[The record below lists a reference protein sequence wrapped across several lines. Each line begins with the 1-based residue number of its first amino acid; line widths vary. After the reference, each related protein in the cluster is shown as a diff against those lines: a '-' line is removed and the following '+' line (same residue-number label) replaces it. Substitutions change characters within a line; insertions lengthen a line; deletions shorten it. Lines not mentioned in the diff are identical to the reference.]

1 MCAVASHQIMDLD
14 PSTTLRSAR
23 DDKQKVYILATS
35 MYNILGQRK
44 YFYIFSGT
52 LMLLSIIALSVWG
65 LKYGLD
71 FTGGTLMELQNVK
84 AQSSDLK
91 NILSEAGV
99 SDAVVSPTQNGYLV
113 RYANSSDEKNQAV
126 LAKLKEKYPDIQNT
140 RLDYIGPSISSEL
153 KSKAIWALIVA
164 VIGITLYITYAF
176 RKVSRPVESWKYGV
190 GAVVALVHDVL
201 ITVGIFAVFGHFL
214 NIEIDSAFIAAL
226 LTILGFSVH
235 DTIVVY
241 DRTRENLLKSGSG
254 EKFDETVNRSL
265 NETMARSIN
274 TSLTVLVT
282 LLAIFIFGGQSIKT
296 FTLALLI
303 GITFGTYSSIFVAS
317 ALIVD
322 WWKWEKK

>member
-1 MCAVASHQIMDLD
+1 MGI
-14 PSTTLRSAR
+14 
-23 DDKQKVYILATS
+23 
-35 MYNILGQRK
+35 N
-44 YFYIFSGT
+44 
-52 LMLLSIIALSVWG
+52 
-65 LKYGLD
+65 
-71 FTGGTLMELQNVK
+71 
-84 AQSSDLK
+84 
-91 NILSEAGV
+91 
-99 SDAVVSPTQNGYLV
+99 DAVISPTQNNAFLI
-113 RYANSSDEKNQAV
+113 RYANSSDEKNMEV
-126 LAKLKEKYPDIQNT
+126 LAKLHEKYPDIQNT

-153 KSKAIWALIVA
+153 KSKAIWALMVA
-164 VIGITLYITYAF
+164 VIGIALYVAYAF

-201 ITVGIFAVFGHFL
+201 ITVGIFAILGHFL
-214 NIEIDSAFIAAL
+214 NIEVDSSFIAAL

-241 DRTRENLLKSGSG
+241 DRTRENLLRSGSG

-274 TSLTVLVT
+274 TSLTVIIT
-282 LLAIFIFGGQSIKT
+282 LLAIFLLGGASIKN

-322 WWKWEKK
+322 WWKWEKT

>member
-1 MCAVASHQIMDLD
+1 
-14 PSTTLRSAR
+14 
-23 DDKQKVYILATS
+23 

-71 FTGGTLMELQNVK
+71 FTGGTLMEVQNVQ
-84 AQSSDLK
+84 AQSGDLK
-91 NILSEAGV
+91 SVLA
-99 SDAVVSPTQNGYLV
+99 DAEINDAIVSPTGNNGYLI
-113 RYANSSDEKNQAV
+113 RYANSSDEKNQEV
-126 LAKLKEKYPDIQNT
+126 LAKIKEKFPDVQNT

-153 KSKAIWALIVA
+153 KSKAIWALLVA
-164 VIGITLYITYAF
+164 VIGIAAYVAYAF
-176 RKVSRPVESWKYGV
+176 RRVSRPVESWKYGV
-190 GAVVALVHDVL
+190 GAVIALVHDVL
-201 ITVGIFAVFGHFL
+201 ITVGIFAILGHFL
-214 NIEIDSAFIAAL
+214 NIEVDSSFIAAL

-241 DRTRENLLKSGSG
+241 DRTRENLLRSGG

-274 TSLTVLVT
+274 TSLTVLIT
-282 LLAIFIFGGQSIKT
+282 LLAIFIFGGASIKN

>member
-1 MCAVASHQIMDLD
+1 M
-14 PSTTLRSAR
+14 T
-23 DDKQKVYILATS
+23 KNFELA
-35 MYNILGQRK
+35 MYNILGKRK
-44 YFYIFSGT
+44 YFYAISGT

-71 FTGGTLMELQNVK
+71 FTGGTLMEVK
-84 AQSSDLK
+84 NEKVEMRSDGIK
-91 NILSEAGV
+91 EALIGAGIT
-99 SDAVVSPTQNGYLV
+99 DAVITPTQNKAYLI
-113 RYANSSDEKNQAV
+113 RYANSDDEKNMEV
-126 LAKLKEKYPDIQNT
+126 LKKLREKYPDVQNT

-153 KSKAIWALIVA
+153 KSKAIWALLVA
-164 VIGITLYITYAF
+164 VIGIALYIAYAF
-176 RKVSRPVESWKYGV
+176 RKVSRPVESWKYGI
-190 GAVVALVHDVL
+190 GAIIALVHDVL
-201 ITVGIFAVFGHFL
+201 ITVGAFAVLGHFFG
-214 NIEIDSAFIAAL
+214 IEIDSSFIAAL

-241 DRTRENLLKSGSG
+241 DRTRENLLRAGSG

-274 TSLTVLVT
+274 TSLTVIVT
-282 LLAIFIFGGQSIKT
+282 LLAIFLFGGESIKT

-303 GITFGTYSSIFVAS
+303 GIVFGTYSSIFVAS

>member
-1 MCAVASHQIMDLD
+1 MSFGFWNLDL
-14 PSTTLRSAR
+14 T
-23 DDKQKVYILATS
+23 IF
-35 MYNILGQRK
+35 MYNILAKRK
-44 YFYIFSGT
+44 YFYIFSGM

-71 FTGGTLMELQNVK
+71 FTGGTLMEVQNVQ
-84 AQSSDLK
+84 AQSSELK
-91 NILSEAGV
+91 SVLAGAGI
-99 SDAVVSPTQNGYLV
+99 DNAVITPTGNNSVLI
-113 RYANSSDEKNQAV
+113 RYANADDEKNQEI
-126 LAKLKEKYPDIQNT
+126 LNKLKEKYPDIQNT

-153 KSKAIWALIVA
+153 KSKAVWALMVA
-164 VIGITLYITYAF
+164 VIGIALYIAYAF
-176 RKVSRPVESWKYGV
+176 RKVSRPVESWKYGI
-190 GAVVALVHDVL
+190 GAIIALVHDVL
-201 ITVGIFAVFGHFL
+201 ITVGIFAVLGHFFGV
-214 NIEIDSAFIAAL
+214 EIDSSFIAAL

-282 LLAIFIFGGQSIKT
+282 LLAIFVFGGASIKN

-322 WWKWEKK
+322 WWKWEKSA

>member
-1 MCAVASHQIMDLD
+1 
-14 PSTTLRSAR
+14 
-23 DDKQKVYILATS
+23 

-52 LMLLSIIALSVWG
+52 LMLLSIVALSVWG

-71 FTGGTLMELQNVK
+71 FTGGTLMEIRNEKVEIK
-84 AQSSDLK
+84 NDDLK
-91 NILSEAGV
+91 STLKEVGIE
-99 SDAVVSPTQNGYLV
+99 DAVITPTQNNAFLI
-113 RYANSSDEKNQAV
+113 RYANSSDEKNMEV
-126 LAKLKEKYPDIQNT
+126 LAKLREKFPDIQNT

-153 KSKAIWALIVA
+153 KSKAVWALMVA
-164 VIGITLYITYAF
+164 VIGIALYIAYAF

-201 ITVGIFAVFGHFL
+201 ITVGIFAILGHLF
-214 NIEIDSAFIAAL
+214 NIEIDSSFIAAL

-241 DRTRENLLKSGSG
+241 DRTRENLLRSGSG

-282 LLAIFIFGGQSIKT
+282 LLAIFIFGGASIKN

-303 GITFGTYSSIFVAS
+303 GISFGTYSSIFIAS

-322 WWKWEKK
+322 WWKYAVSLRGTK

>member
-1 MCAVASHQIMDLD
+1 
-14 PSTTLRSAR
+14 
-23 DDKQKVYILATS
+23 

-52 LMLLSIIALSVWG
+52 LMLLSIVALSVWG

-71 FTGGTLMELQNVK
+71 FTGGTLMEIRNEKVEIK
-84 AQSSDLK
+84 NDDLK
-91 NILSEAGV
+91 STLKEVGIE
-99 SDAVVSPTQNGYLV
+99 DAVITPTQNNAFLI
-113 RYANSSDEKNQAV
+113 RYANSSDEKNMEV
-126 LAKLKEKYPDIQNT
+126 LAKLREKFPDIQNT

-153 KSKAIWALIVA
+153 KSKAVWALMVA
-164 VIGITLYITYAF
+164 VIGIALYIAYAF

-201 ITVGIFAVFGHFL
+201 ITVGIFAILGHLF
-214 NIEIDSAFIAAL
+214 NIEIDSSFIAAL

-241 DRTRENLLKSGSG
+241 DRTRENLLRSGSG
-254 EKFDETVNRSL
+254 EKFDETENRSL

-282 LLAIFIFGGQSIKT
+282 LLAIFIFGGASIKN

-303 GITFGTYSSIFVAS
+303 GISFGTYSSIFIAS

-322 WWKWEKK
+322 WWKYAVSLRGTK

>member
-1 MCAVASHQIMDLD
+1 
-14 PSTTLRSAR
+14 
-23 DDKQKVYILATS
+23 
-35 MYNILGQRK
+35 MYNILGKRK

-52 LMLLSIIALSVWG
+52 LMLLSIVALSVWG

-71 FTGGTLMELQNVK
+71 FTGGTLMEIRNEK
-84 AQSSDLK
+84 AEIKNDDLK
-91 NILSEAGV
+91 STLKEIGIE
-99 SDAVVSPTQNGYLV
+99 DAVITPTQNNAFLI
-113 RYANSSDEKNQAV
+113 RYANSDDEKNMEV
-126 LAKLKEKYPDIQNT
+126 LAKLREKYPDIQNT

-153 KSKAIWALIVA
+153 KSKAIWALLVA
-164 VIGITLYITYAF
+164 VIGIALYIAYAF
-176 RKVSRPVESWKYGV
+176 RKVSRPVESWKYGI

-201 ITVGIFAVFGHFL
+201 ITVGIFAIFGHFWG
-214 NIEIDSAFIAAL
+214 IEVDSSFIAAL

-241 DRTRENLLKSGSG
+241 DRTRENLLRSGSG
-254 EKFDETVNRSL
+254 EKFDETMNRSL

-274 TSLTVLVT
+274 TSLTVIIT
-282 LLAIFIFGGQSIKT
+282 LLAIFLLGGASIKN

-322 WWKWEKK
+322 WWKWEKT

>member
-1 MCAVASHQIMDLD
+1 
-14 PSTTLRSAR
+14 
-23 DDKQKVYILATS
+23 

-71 FTGGTLMELQNVK
+71 FTGGTLMEIKSEKLEVKSDDIKNV
-84 AQSSDLK
+84 L
-91 NILSEAGV
+91 AGV
-99 SDAVVSPTQNGYLV
+99 GINDAVISPSQDNSFLI
-113 RYANSSDEKNQAV
+113 RYANSSDEKNQEV
-126 LAKLKEKYPDIQNT
+126 LAKLKEKYPDVQNT

-153 KSKAIWALIVA
+153 KSKAIWALLVA
-164 VIGITLYITYAF
+164 VIGIALYVAYAF

-190 GAVVALVHDVL
+190 GAVVALIHDVL
-201 ITVGIFAVFGHFL
+201 ITVGIFAILGHLFH
-214 NIEIDSAFIAAL
+214 IEIDSSFIAAL

-241 DRTRENLLKSGSG
+241 DRTRENLLKSRSG

-274 TSLTVLVT
+274 TSLTVLIT